1 MKPFCYS
8 DAISRIYKQR
18 EREKRMGPRGEKEN
32 YLCLLILVK
41 HFSFARPDKT
51 QLCSKSMHNPAC
63 LSNTPPL
70 LTTLPALYF
79 GLLHPLT
86 TKASRQHFVATEL
99 KLVSSPSGTQR
110 EWQLTFL
117 FPGDSD
123 LISAAPRPV
132 PAAQRQQPLCRGWGA
147 RGEGGFRIFGV
158 WGVLHGQAT
167 WIISG
172 QLA

>member
-1 MKPFCYS
+1 M
-8 DAISRIYKQR
+8 
-18 EREKRMGPRGEKEN
+18 RGEKEN

-51 QLCSKSMHNPAC
+51 QLCSKSMHNPAR
-63 LSNTPPL
+63 LSNTTPPPC
-70 LTTLPALYF
+70 LPLWFAF
-79 GLLHPLT
+79 PLPPS
-86 TKASRQHFVATEL
+86 KASRQHFVATEL

-132 PAAQRQQPLCRGWGA
+132 PAAQRQQPLCRGWVTWGGGGA
-147 RGEGGFRIFGV
+147 FDHALYRGWGGCSMDDQLGLF
-158 WGVLHGQAT
+158 QAE
-167 WIISG
+167 
-172 QLA
+172 QLKLATKALQPAR